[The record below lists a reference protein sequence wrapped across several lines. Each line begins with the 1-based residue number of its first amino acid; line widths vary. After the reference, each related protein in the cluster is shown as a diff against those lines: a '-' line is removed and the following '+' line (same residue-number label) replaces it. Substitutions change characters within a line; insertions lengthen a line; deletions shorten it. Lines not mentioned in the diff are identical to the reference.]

1 MYRNGHY
8 GAALLAVAPIGAVLT
23 AAGLFELAVAAGVTA
38 VALAVVPDL
47 DQRVPGIAHRGPT
60 HTVWF
65 ALMIGVITSVA
76 TVAVAIAGPV
86 VSAVTGFVV
95 GTGTIGSHIAA
106 DALTPAGI
114 RPWRPV
120 NDTHYSLD
128 LVKAKNAFANYVL
141 LGLGIAGAALAAWVG
156 STVATF

>member
-60 HTVWF
+60 HTV
-65 ALMIGVITSVA
+65 
-76 TVAVAIAGPV
+76 
-86 VSAVTGFVV
+86 
-95 GTGTIGSHIAA
+95 
-106 DALTPAGI
+106 
-114 RPWRPV
+114 
-120 NDTHYSLD
+120 
-128 LVKAKNAFANYVL
+128 
-141 LGLGIAGAALAAWVG
+141 
-156 STVATF
+156 